1 MTLNQILIRLER
13 LALSHKQLHHFYFG
27 DVVQWLANGDVKY
40 PACFVDV
47 TTGSIDRAERLTS
60 YNFNIMFC
68 DLADVAESAKENEI
82 EVLSDLTSIAEDF
95 KAMLGS
101 TDFEDGEIADLS
113 QLTFFKEKFED
124 VVLAV
129 GMTATIQARFENNRC
144 QVPAEG
150 VTFETPTET
159 TNVSIVNNYVYR
171 GLGTEGNSLTI
182 GTLVGKTVLW
192 VEKGDKLLVTEAADA
207 LSENGYAFNAVNGDF
222 DFGTDIELNQVIQ
235 ILYR

>member
-1 MTLNQILIRLER
+1 MTLNQILIRLEK

-40 PACFVDV
+40 PACFVDLK
-47 TTGSIDRAERLTS
+47 TGNISRAEKLTS
-60 YNFNIMFC
+60 FDFDVWFA
-68 DLADVAESAKENEI
+68 DLADVAESSKTNEA
-82 EVLSDLTSIAEDF
+82 EVMSDLTGIAEDF

-113 QLTFFKEKFED
+113 SLEFFKEKFED
-124 VVLAV
+124 VVIAV
-129 GMTATIQARFENNRC
+129 RMGVTIQMRFENNRC

-159 TNVSIVNNYVYR
+159 TNVSIVNNYVYT
-171 GLGTEGNSLTI
+171 GTGTEGNAVTI

-192 VEKGDKLLVTEAADA
+192 VEKGDKTLVPEAADA
-207 LSENGYAFNAVNGDF
+207 LSANGYAFTNTNGRLN
-222 DFGTDIELNQVIQ
+222 FGTDIEQNQVIQ